1 MFETVTKSYSYRLVL
16 KSALVILLGAAITV
30 PIIYFTLN
38 RQPGVS
44 YAQSYSVIAGLRQEL
59 FHKSLVIYAS
69 TSFFIIVGV
78 AFVSLL
84 YSHRVAGPLHRLG
97 IAARRIAAGD
107 LTERVK
113 LRQDDA
119 VHPLADD
126 LNDLA
131 KAYGDILNML
141 DLQVTDLKKG
151 VSELP
156 DSQGE
161 LSDREVRSAI
171 GMVSEKTDEIADT
184 LSVIKL

>member
-1 MFETVTKSYSYRLVL
+1 MFETVTKSYSYKLVL
-16 KSALVILLGAAITV
+16 KSVLVILLGAVITV
-30 PIIYFTLN
+30 PIIYLALN
-38 RQPGVS
+38 RQPGLS

-69 TSFFIIVGV
+69 TSLFIIVGI

-97 IAARRIAAGD
+97 MAARRIASGD
-107 LTERVK
+107 VTERVK
-113 LRQDDA
+113 LREDDA

-131 KAYGDILNML
+131 AAYGDILNML
-141 DLQVTDLKKG
+141 DMQVTELRERI
-151 VSELP
+151 SALP
-156 DSQGE
+156 DSQGD
-161 LSDREVRSAI
+161 LSDREVRGAI
-171 GMVSEKTDEIADT
+171 GKVSEKTDEIADT